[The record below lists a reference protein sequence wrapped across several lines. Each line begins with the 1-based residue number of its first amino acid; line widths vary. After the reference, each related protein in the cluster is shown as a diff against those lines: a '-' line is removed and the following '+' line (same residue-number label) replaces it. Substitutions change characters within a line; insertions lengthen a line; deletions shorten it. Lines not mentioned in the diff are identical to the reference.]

1 MSKDD
6 DRLESPVKQ
15 RAAELSRSL
24 VDVTLADSFTATLSK
39 HKPPVFL
46 EETGGLWFLASEKSL
61 YGTDRGLGLYL
72 AAQKEPAG

>member
-1 MSKDD
+1 MILPKARMQGYNCRIIWFASNMAVN
-6 DRLESPVKQ
+6 L
-15 RAAELSRSL
+15 
-24 VDVTLADSFTATLSK
+24 SFTATLSK